1 MKVKKNDLVKVISGN
16 YKGMEGKIL
25 KVFPGSDRVIIEKV
39 HLVKRHL
46 RKQGG
51 QVQSGGIV
59 EKEAPIHSSDVMLI
73 CPKCNKPTKTAISL
87 LADGS
92 KARQCKR
99 CKEILS
105 DQK

>member
-1 MKVKKNDLVKVISGN
+1 
-16 YKGMEGKIL
+16 MEGKIL
-25 KVFPGSDRVIIEKV
+25 KVFPSRDRIIVEKV

-59 EKEAPIHSSDVMLI
+59 EKEASIHASDVMLI
-73 CPKCNKPTKTAISL
+73 CPKCNKPTRAAISF

-99 CKEILS
+99 CKEMLS
-105 DQK
+105 DQR

>member
-25 KVFPGSDRVIIEKV
+25 KVFPSRDRIIVEKV

-51 QVQSGGIV
+51 QIQSGGIV
-59 EKEAPIHSSDVMLI
+59 EKEASIHASDVMLI
-73 CPKCNKPTKTAISL
+73 CPKCNKPTRAAISL

-99 CKEILS
+99 CKEMLS
-105 DQK
+105 DQR

>member
-25 KVFPGSDRVIIEKV
+25 KVFPSRDRIIVEKV

-59 EKEAPIHSSDVMLI
+59 EKEASIHASDVMLI
-73 CPKCNKPTKTAISL
+73 CPKCNKPTRAAISL

-105 DQK
+105 DQR